1 MPKVRR
7 PLTVIDTNVF
17 VANFLAKSPNSFNRK
32 VIRSW
37 LVHRDFTLVVSRQI
51 VEEYLRV
58 FEDKLEFD
66 RKAIARWRERFKDR
80 KVTRQVASDRK
91 IEASRDSTDNMF
103 LAAAVT
109 ANAPFVITNDRDL
122 LDIDPAIQHELKV
135 QAIRP
140 GEYLEK
146 LK

>member
-1 MPKVRR
+1 MPRVRR
-7 PLTVIDTNVF
+7 TLTVIDTNVF

>member
-17 VANFLAKSPNSFNRK
+17 VANFLAKSPDSFNRK

-37 LVHRDFTLVVSRQI
+37 LVHRDFTLVVSREI

>member
-1 MPKVRR
+1 M
-7 PLTVIDTNVF
+7 
-17 VANFLAKSPNSFNRK
+17 
-32 VIRSW
+32 
-37 LVHRDFTLVVSRQI
+37 HRDFTLVVSRQI

>member
-17 VANFLAKSPNSFNRK
+17 VANFLAKSPDSFNRK

>member
-1 MPKVRR
+1 MPRVRR